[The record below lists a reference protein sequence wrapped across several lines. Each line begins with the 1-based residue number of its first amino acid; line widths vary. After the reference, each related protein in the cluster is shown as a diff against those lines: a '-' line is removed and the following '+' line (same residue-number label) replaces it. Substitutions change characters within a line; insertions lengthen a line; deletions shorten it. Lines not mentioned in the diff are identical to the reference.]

1 MGTRLL
7 RGVNQRQRL
16 PQHVA
21 QRVAPTRK
29 RLRALAVYGF
39 QPQQWRATG
48 LQHGVL
54 HLLGVLTELR
64 KLAVAQAQ
72 HRKG

>member
-1 MGTRLL
+1 MGARLL

-29 RLRALAVYGF
+29 RLRALAVDGL

-48 LQHGVL
+48 LQHRML
-54 HLLGVLTELR
+54 HLMGVPTESR

-72 HRKG
+72 YRKG